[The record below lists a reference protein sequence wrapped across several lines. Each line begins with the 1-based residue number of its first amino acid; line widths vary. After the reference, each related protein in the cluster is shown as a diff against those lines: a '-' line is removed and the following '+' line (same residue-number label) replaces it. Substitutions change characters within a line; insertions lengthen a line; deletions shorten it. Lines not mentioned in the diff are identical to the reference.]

1 MGLSDESSAERLVAR
16 STVRLES
23 SVTVKSLS
31 VGKRLKFTVAACLLA
46 WAAGG
51 QSWAEDVPD
60 GDAKRAEIHRHDG
73 GRLVY
78 YHWPSDGPSLLLI
91 PGSWSEYRQYD
102 AVRAHL
108 DQDVNLVIVELPG
121 HGRSWPPAIEGS
133 IENFAHDVLRVTDAL
148 GWKLWY
154 AGGHSIGG
162 MIAIELAGQRP
173 EQVAGVI
180 SIEGWTNH
188 HVSREAFSG
197 HNYNTLS
204 ETQKKQ
210 RQQGHS
216 KTLSRLSKEQIAA
229 FAAIWRRWDGL
240 PLLRSTCARVLEI
253 WGDRNRPRPRRQAM
267 RIPERSNIQ
276 LHWIAGAS
284 HSLLLERPEEV
295 AAVINRFLHPRG
307 GPPPKHPAKKVA
319 AVNVPHARN
328 NPASPL
334 MLDWPHLPADPTKI
348 DFDSLPVLKGRHAV
362 ISRED
367 PQWKFRLH
375 SYLTHFDGRYWC
387 MWSHGP
393 VIEDRARQHVRYS
406 TSPDGLRWSEP
417 KILVGPPKEGY
428 GYIARGLWIRDSELL
443 ALASLFEA
451 PGYHGGDLELVAF
464 RWNQERGGWESA
476 GRVWNNALNNFPP
489 KRLPT
494 GEWMMTRRASDR
506 SVSLLT
512 GGIKAINNWRVSQPS
527 SFQRSD
533 GNRPEEPYWW
543 ILPDGDLVAL
553 FRDQGGSKRLLRSF
567 STDNARTWTSRVRT
581 NFPDA
586 MSKFNALRTSRGYY
600 VLVSNPNPRGR
611 RPLCLSVS
619 GDGLIFTRMARL
631 PIPSQPGETVQYP
644 HIIERDGYLLVVFSR
659 NKTAIEVVK
668 VPLIEVDRLRS
679 NNSPAKGGG

>member
-1 MGLSDESSAERLVAR
+1 M
-16 STVRLES
+16 
-23 SVTVKSLS
+23 
-31 VGKRLKFTVAACLLA
+31 KRLKLTAGVCLLA
-46 WAAGG
+46 SVAGG
-51 QSWAEDVPD
+51 QCWTVDVPD
-60 GDAKRAEIHRHDG
+60 GGAKRAEIHRHDG

-78 YHWPSDGPSLLLI
+78 YHWPADGPSLLLI
-91 PGSWSEYRQYD
+91 PGSWSEYRQFD

-121 HGRSWPPAIEGS
+121 HGRSWPPTIEGS
-133 IENFAHDVLRVTDAL
+133 IEGFAKDVLRVTDAL

-180 SIEGWTNH
+180 SIEGWTHH

-204 ETQKKQ
+204 ETQEKQ
-210 RQQGHS
+210 RQQGRS
-216 KTLSRLSKEQIAA
+216 KTLSRLNKERIAA
-229 FAAIWRRWDGL
+229 FGAIWRRWDGL
-240 PLLRSTCARVLEI
+240 PILQSTSARVLEM
-253 WGDRNRPRPRRQAM
+253 WGDRNQARPTRPTM
-267 RIPERSNIQ
+267 RIPERDNIQ
-276 LHWIAGAS
+276 LQWFAGAS
-284 HSLLLERPEEV
+284 HSLPLERPEEV
-295 AAVINRFLHPRG
+295 AAAINRFLHPKG
-307 GPPPKHPAKKVA
+307 SPPRNHPARKVA
-319 AVNVPHARN
+319 AVDLPHPRH

-334 MLDWPHLPADPTKI
+334 MLEWPHRPPDPTEI
-348 DFDSLPVLKGRHAV
+348 DFDSLPVLMGQHAV
-362 ISRED
+362 ISQAD
-367 PQWKFRLH
+367 PRWKFRLH
-375 SYLTHFDGRYWC
+375 SYLTYFDGRYWC

-406 TSPDGLRWSEP
+406 TSTDGLGWTEP
-417 KILVGPPKEGY
+417 KVLAGPPKEGF
-428 GYIARGLWIRDSELL
+428 GYIARGLWIRNSELL
-443 ALASLFEA
+443 ALAGLFEA
-451 PGYHGGDLELVAF
+451 PGYDGGDLELVAF
-464 RWNQERGGWESA
+464 WWDQDRGGWESA

-489 KRLPT
+489 KKLPS

-512 GGIKAINNWRVSQPS
+512 GGVRAINDWQVNQPWSFQPS
-527 SFQRSD
+527 DR
-533 GNRPEEPYWW
+533 NRPEEPYWW

-567 STDNARTWTSRVRT
+567 STDNGHTWTPRVRT

-586 MSKFNALRTSRGYY
+586 MSKFNALRTSQGYY

-619 GDGLIFTRMARL
+619 GNGLIFTRMARL

-644 HIIERDGYLLVVFSR
+644 HIIEHDGHLLVVFSR

-668 VPLIEVDRLRS
+668 VPLIEVGRLQTD
-679 NNSPAKGGG
+679 NSPAKGDG